1 MKKHIREILSDLKRT
16 ARPKKSV
23 PAASPAVPD
32 VVPQDL
38 NNQILSSDPA
48 QRARQLDQQAQQSEE
63 RQTLS

>member
-1 MKKHIREILSDLKRT
+1 MKKYIREILHDLKRS
-16 ARPKKSV
+16 ARPKKT
-23 PAASPAVPD
+23 ASNA
-32 VVPQDL
+32 VPQDL

>member
-1 MKKHIREILSDLKRT
+1 MKKYIREILHDLKRT
-16 ARPKKSV
+16 ARPKKTQPV
-23 PAASPAVPD
+23 A
-32 VVPQDL
+32 PQDL

>member
-1 MKKHIREILSDLKRT
+1 MKKHIRESLNDLKRS
-16 ARPKKSV
+16 ARPRKMT
-23 PAASPAVPD
+23 PA

-48 QRARQLDQQAQQSEE
+48 QRVRQLDQQAQQSEE

>member
-1 MKKHIREILSDLKRT
+1 MKKHIREILNDLKRS
-16 ARPKKSV
+16 ARPRKMT
-23 PAASPAVPD
+23 PD

-48 QRARQLDQQAQQSEE
+48 QRVRQLDQQAQQSEE